1 MPFQRASVN
10 GHSHLRSLADIR
22 QGLETLQGAPS
33 EPTEGVPVGVVEHLR
48 LKVPERGKE
57 VWLRA
62 ERETWDPWLRQQKG
76 FVEREVLWDSA
87 REEGVL
93 LIHWASEDD
102 WKAIPASAVAA
113 VQTRFE
119 AAARGWLG
127 LSPQSENPF
136 PLIFAGA
143 IQRP

>member
-1 MPFQRASVN
+1 VD

-22 QGLETLQGAPS
+22 QGLETLQGVPPG
-33 EPTEGVPVGVVEHLR
+33 PTGGLPVAVVEHLR
-48 LKVPERGKE
+48 LKVPGGGRDI
-57 VWLRA
+57 WLRA
-62 ERETWDPWLRQQKG
+62 EQETWDPWLRQQKG
-76 FVEREVLWDSA
+76 FVEREVLWDST

-93 LIHWASEDD
+93 LIHWASDDD
-102 WKAIPASAVAA
+102 WKAIPTSAVAA
-113 VQTRFE
+113 VQRRFE

-143 IQRP
+143 IQPP